1 MDNVYVDQK
10 DKDEIE
16 EETFEKE
23 EVFEEEADNVFE
35 EEAEENIEEE
45 VEVEEETTEETTEE
59 TDEEAADEEEDIK
72 FDYKEYGKETVE
84 ETKNM
89 AEKMFNDV
97 VATLK
102 SKQSDW
108 NKTLAEYKSNKPS
121 VDLFEYDDDLII
133 KVDLPR
139 VSKDDINVK
148 MSTDSVEIE
157 AIFPDETQDECVKVI
172 RKERCSG
179 KTKNIVLLPV
189 EVDINEVNAK
199 FEDYVLTI
207 TLPKIHGKKVDVEVL

>member
-10 DKDEIE
+10 DKDEID
-16 EETFEKE
+16 EETFENE
-23 EVFEEEADNVFE
+23 EVFEEETDNIFE
-35 EEAEENIEEE
+35 EEAEEAEENVEEE
-45 VEVEEETTEETTEE
+45 ADVEEETTEEFS
-59 TDEEAADEEEDIK
+59 EEEDIK

-121 VDLFEYDDDLII
+121 VDLFEYDDDLVI

-189 EVDINEVNAK
+189 EVDINEVKAK